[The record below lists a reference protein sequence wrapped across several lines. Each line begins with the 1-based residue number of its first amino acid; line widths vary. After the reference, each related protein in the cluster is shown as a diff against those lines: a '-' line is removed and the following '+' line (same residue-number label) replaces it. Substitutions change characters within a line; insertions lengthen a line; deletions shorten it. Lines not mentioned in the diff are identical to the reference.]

1 MRGLFSG
8 LILLILL
15 VGMLTLAVK
24 IQPVRAE
31 GGVVI
36 RGDGSIDPPTA
47 PIYTAD
53 NITYT
58 LTGNIADFDGI
69 IIDRGNIV
77 FDGANHTIQHTGPR
91 TIGDMVSVGISS
103 VPYVRANV
111 TIKYTTVEGFEY
123 GLWWS
128 SPNYIFLRNNIT
140 NNAICIHLESG
151 PGSII
156 ENDLTNNGD
165 GIELLYCSNVW
176 ISGNNIT
183 NNACGV
189 WFESASSNSIY
200 GNNITDNASGIE
212 LFLSSNNQIYGNN
225 AINNDK
231 GICLYLSSD
240 HNNISGNNITAN
252 KQEGIKLARLR
263 LGGFPPL
270 DSSPS
275 YNGIFGNNITNNAYG
290 IWLNSSSN
298 NSVSSNNIANN
309 DYGIWFDYASSNS
322 IYGNN
327 ITNNNF
333 GIFSTNNKVYHN
345 NFVNNTQQAACD
357 VTQNNMWDDGYPS
370 GGNYWSDYDGTDL
383 FCGPYQNM
391 SGSDGIGDTPYI
403 IGVDNIDNYPLM
415 TQYPARTLF
424 QGIGTIIY
432 KNCADPADCFYFIR
446 TYDNRYLQPMNLPST
461 FSVDQLKV
469 RFTANLT
476 GDFTLHGME
485 AIVLNSISLLGDLD
499 GDLKV
504 NFVDAYWLEQAF
516 GSQPS
521 SFGWNPAADLNFDNV
536 VNVADAILLASNY
549 GARLKQFRLE
559 LNLVENKTDYDLG
572 EPINITLTI
581 TNMTNET
588 ASFLLAPS
596 WWDLFVYNDT
606 NNLLYR
612 WSSGKIFPMYVMF
625 VTLEP
630 GMNISEAMTWPQTCN
645 AVVDNFGTPISPVS
659 PGTYY
664 LVGFYSYYYDLR
676 TVPVQIKI
684 I

>member
-1 MRGLFSG
+1 
-8 LILLILL
+8 
-15 VGMLTLAVK
+15 
-24 IQPVRAE
+24 
-31 GGVVI
+31 
-36 RGDGSIDPPTA
+36 
-47 PIYTAD
+47 
-53 NITYT
+53 
-58 LTGNIADFDGI
+58 
-69 IIDRGNIV
+69 
-77 FDGANHTIQHTGPR
+77 
-91 TIGDMVSVGISS
+91 
-103 VPYVRANV
+103 
-111 TIKYTTVEGFEY
+111 
-123 GLWWS
+123 
-128 SPNYIFLRNNIT
+128 
-140 NNAICIHLESG
+140 
-151 PGSII
+151 
-156 ENDLTNNGD
+156 
-165 GIELLYCSNVW
+165 
-176 ISGNNIT
+176 
-183 NNACGV
+183 
-189 WFESASSNSIY
+189 
-200 GNNITDNASGIE
+200 
-212 LFLSSNNQIYGNN
+212 
-225 AINNDK
+225 
-231 GICLYLSSD
+231 
-240 HNNISGNNITAN
+240 
-252 KQEGIKLARLR
+252 
-263 LGGFPPL
+263 
-270 DSSPS
+270 
-275 YNGIFGNNITNNAYG
+275 
-290 IWLNSSSN
+290 
-298 NSVSSNNIANN
+298 
-309 DYGIWFDYASSNS
+309 
-322 IYGNN
+322 
-327 ITNNNF
+327 
-333 GIFSTNNKVYHN
+333 
-345 NFVNNTQQAACD
+345 
-357 VTQNNMWDDGYPS
+357 
-370 GGNYWSDYDGTDL
+370 
-383 FCGPYQNM
+383 
-391 SGSDGIGDTPYI
+391 
-403 IGVDNIDNYPLM
+403 
-415 TQYPARTLF
+415 
-424 QGIGTIIY
+424 
-432 KNCADPADCFYFIR
+432 
-446 TYDNRYLQPMNLPST
+446 MNLPST